1 MAKAK
6 RRRGEASKQSPRK
19 VRPLYLVLTILG
31 LIVAAI
37 AFVLVPTSV
46 KGMCLATAAFLVWQ
60 LLRVMGWLK

>member
-6 RRRGEASKQSPRK
+6 RRHGAESKQGPHK
-19 VRPLYLVLTILG
+19 AQPLYLALLILG

-46 KGMCLATAAFLVWQ
+46 KGMCLATAAFLVWR
-60 LLRVMGWLK
+60 LLRVTGLLK